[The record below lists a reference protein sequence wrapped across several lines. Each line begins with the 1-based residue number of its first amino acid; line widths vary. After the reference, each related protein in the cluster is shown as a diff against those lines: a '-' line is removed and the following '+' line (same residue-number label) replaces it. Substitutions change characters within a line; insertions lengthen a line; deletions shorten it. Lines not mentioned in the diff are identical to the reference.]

1 MFSVTLINVA
11 ESKGDNLK
19 SFESEYRKRLAAFCN
34 FVTETVKG
42 SDIKKDGEGIL
53 KKIKDGDAVVLLDER
68 GTEYT
73 SVGFA
78 DFISKE
84 KDHGAK
90 LVFIIGGAYGVS
102 DSVKARAN
110 FKIALS
116 KMTFPHQLV
125 RVFFLEQ
132 LYRAFTITAGRGY
145 HH

>member
-42 SDIKKDGEGIL
+42 SDIKKEGEGIL
-53 KKIKDGDAVVLLDER
+53 KRIKNEDTVVLLDEL
-68 GTEYT
+68 GSEYT
-73 SVGFA
+73 SVGFSR
-78 DFISKE
+78 FLSKE
-84 KDHGAK
+84 KDRGAK
-90 LVFIIGGAYGVS
+90 LVFVIGGAYGVS
-102 DSVKARAN
+102 EGVKKRAN
-110 FKIALS
+110 FILSLS

-132 LYRAFTITAGRGY
+132 IYRAFTIMKGMKY